1 MTTTRP
7 VTPPGTPTCGSGSVS
22 ASAGPL
28 GQAAVAPA
36 AARQRL
42 LGCHPAKKLAD
53 ARPARARR
61 FLATVAAL
69 IGAPMRPPPAGSAA
83 GELLYQ
89 EGAVAAGEA
98 PPFVLAKGPE
108 LPFTAGA
115 PLAACGPSIDDYQLF
130 PGVSP
135 FLYGSFP
142 CQGSIRCVG
151 QQL

>member
-1 MTTTRP
+1 MRP
-7 VTPPGTPTCGSGSVS
+7 PQLS
-22 ASAGPL
+22 
-28 GQAAVAPA
+28 
-36 AARQRL
+36 
-42 LGCHPAKKLAD
+42 CHPATKLAD
-53 ARPARARR
+53 ARPAPPAPGFCNCGRTDRR
-61 FLATVAAL
+61 SHEA
-69 IGAPMRPPPAGSAA
+69 PPAGPVA

-135 FLYGSFP
+135 FLYGSFS

-151 QQL
+151 QQAWGWESKARATGLPPDVCLGKGRRGGRGAEAPSK